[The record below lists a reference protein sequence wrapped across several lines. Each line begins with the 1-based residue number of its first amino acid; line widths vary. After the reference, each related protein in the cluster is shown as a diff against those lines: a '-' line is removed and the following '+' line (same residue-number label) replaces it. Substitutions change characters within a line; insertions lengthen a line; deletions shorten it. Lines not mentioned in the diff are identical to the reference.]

1 MEEKAKT
8 VVRLPSRIRNLQA
21 SRRCVLAS
29 RDKSDRG
36 FAERT
41 GLVQVGLEDQT
52 RVFHTRWCSLR
63 IQAPLKIFRKLL
75 KLVSMV
81 RSWFR

>member
-1 MEEKAKT
+1 VEEKARI

-52 RVFHTRWCSLR
+52 RVFHTRWL
-63 IQAPLKIFRKLL
+63 AYKFKLL
-75 KLVSMV
+75 
-81 RSWFR
+81 